1 MKRVLLAVAALGVLI
16 SPMASAAP
24 GNGKGHDKQS
34 TNVPPGLADKPHG
47 LPPGQAK
54 KMWRKGERIPAVYIV
69 PQYFIPEPHVYHL
82 APPSRGYRWVVV
94 DGDAYLVQ
102 TTSGMIA
109 DVVAGAV
116 VDLIRH

>member
-1 MKRVLLAVAALGVLI
+1 MKRISFAAAALCI
-16 SPMASAAP
+16 AIAPIASAAP
-24 GNGKGHDKQS
+24 GHGKGHDKEGV
-34 TNVPPGLADKPHG
+34 NVPPGLAGKPHG

-69 PQYFIPEPHVYHL
+69 PQNFIPEPHVYHL
-82 APPSRGYRWVVV
+82 APPSRGYQWVVV

-102 TTSGMIA
+102 TRSGMIA
-109 DVVAGAV
+109 DVIAGAV